1 MAAVSFVTHSKHLAL
16 FAVIAFSFIIAV
28 TDGCSDDDDCDIEM
42 NQVCCNSE
50 CVYESSCVG
59 RYCTSDTNCS
69 SSESC
74 CSSECTSGD
83 CWGSSCSNDSDCGD
97 WGRCCYGTCQYA
109 YDECYEP
116 LSAFQLVLI
125 IIGSLFFTC
134 LIAVC
139 ICGRIICS
147 SNDGQTYWR
156 IRSRR
161 TTTPATVTT
170 TSSVAHP
177 PTNPPQRVTKT
188 IYTRRVVHVQRSYQ
202 QGYPY
207 YPPPQQTTNRP
218 PKIDNTLAVIGQP
231 PPYTATPQG
240 RSGGV
245 YAPQPSYGAIQSSQV
260 V

>member
-50 CVYESSCVG
+50 CVYGSSCVG

-147 SNDGQTYWR
+147 SNDGQTHWR

-161 TTTPATVTT
+161 TTTPATTVTT
-170 TSSVAHP
+170 TSGVAHP

-188 IYTRRVVHVQRSYQ
+188 IYTRCVVQRSHQ